1 MSLERFR
8 EAQNSPVAGFDA
20 ALDELRA
27 GAKRGHWIWY
37 VFPQIEGLGRSPQ
50 SRRFA
55 LRGADEAAAFL
66 RDAELRARLLTITRT
81 VTGALRARRAASLRT
96 LMGSDIDARKV
107 VSSLTLFRHVARTL
121 HEREG
126 LDEYRALAEA
136 ADVVLAR
143 AAEEG
148 YAPCAHTLERLVK

>member
-8 EAQNSPVAGFDA
+8 ETQNAPVAGFDA

-37 VFPQIEGLGRSPQ
+37 VFPQIEGLGMSPQ

-55 LRGADEAAAFL
+55 LRGEAEAAAFL

-81 VTGALRARRAASLRT
+81 VIGALRDNRAASLRA

-121 HEREG
+121 YEREG
-126 LDEYRALAEA
+126 LDEYRALAGA
-136 ADVVLAR
+136 ADAVLAR
-143 AAEEG
+143 AAGEG
-148 YAPCAHTLERLVK
+148 YPPCVHTLERLVK